1 MKMKSEYK
9 HYFVGKKLF
18 IDYMDAFNYCVE
30 NSIDSTTITS
40 SYYY

>member
-18 IDYMDAFNYCVE
+18 IDYMDAFNYCVK
-30 NSIDSTTITS
+30 NSINSNIIRP